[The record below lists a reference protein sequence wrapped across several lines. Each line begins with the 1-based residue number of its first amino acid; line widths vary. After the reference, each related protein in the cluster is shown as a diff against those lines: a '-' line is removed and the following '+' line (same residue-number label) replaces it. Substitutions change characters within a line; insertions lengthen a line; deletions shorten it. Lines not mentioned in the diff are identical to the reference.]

1 VWRSKAAA
9 IVALAALLV
18 VAADRVVAWTNDDAV
33 AADFADRLFVQPSED
48 GVYLLGNSMF
58 KTGVDPE
65 RLEDMLGGTT
75 PVDFEYHNGHYSNL
89 WYLIARTA
97 LGQTEHDPRV
107 VVWGFRP
114 YYAMRPAF
122 RQNGPTDNDLF
133 AIEDPLYERL
143 EGGETFTEPPT
154 VSSARFR
161 AQLAS
166 SSGLYQQREDV
177 QAHVADT
184 AVRVGVDVLDLVGV
198 GYAESLRASV
208 VEGDRTLADEIVRLG
223 TGGETVLTEE
233 LVVDGVGD
241 FIVGPVR
248 PFADTYIPATA
259 EAITD
264 AGLDQVV
271 VIWRPVIAA
280 DGSPAPEE
288 DAFVAD
294 ALAWFES
301 QGIPVLDLYN
311 DERVERRFFASGDHY
326 NEEGRELITGVLAR
340 FLRDQDVVPSP

>member
-1 VWRSKAAA
+1 MA
-9 IVALAALLV
+9 IIALAVVLV
-18 VAADRVVAWTNDDAV
+18 VATDRLVASTDDDAA
-33 AADFADRLFVQPSED
+33 AADFADRLFVQPSPD

-65 RLEDMLGGTT
+65 RLEAQLGGTT

-97 LGQTEHDPRV
+97 LGRTEHDPSV

-143 EGGETFTEPPT
+143 QGGETFREPPT
-154 VSSARFR
+154 ISSARFR
-161 AQLAS
+161 DELAET
-166 SSGLYQQREDV
+166 SGLYRERDAA
-177 QAHVADT
+177 QDRVADA
-184 AVRVGVDVLDLVGV
+184 AVRVGVDVLDWLGV

-208 VEGDRTLADEIVRLG
+208 VEGDRSLADEIVRLG

-233 LVVDGVGD
+233 LVVDGIGD

-248 PFADTYIPATA
+248 PFADSYIPATA
-259 EAITD
+259 EAIAD

-280 DGSPAPEE
+280 DGAPATDE

-294 ALAWFES
+294 ALAWFDS
-301 QGIPVLDLYN
+301 QGIPVLDLYG
-311 DERVERRFFASGDHY
+311 DGRIERSFFAVRRSLQRDRTRSDH
-326 NEEGRELITGVLAR
+326 R
-340 FLRDQDVVPSP
+340 